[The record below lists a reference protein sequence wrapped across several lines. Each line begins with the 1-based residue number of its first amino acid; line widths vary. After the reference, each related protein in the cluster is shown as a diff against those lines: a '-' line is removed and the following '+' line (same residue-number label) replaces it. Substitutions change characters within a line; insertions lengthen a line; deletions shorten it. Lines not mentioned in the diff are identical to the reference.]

1 MDYSQVA
8 AEEHSGASPWA
19 SSPQHNRTTFG
30 QSSESDVPSSPL
42 PASSQYDNTAQTHQ
56 YKGDD
61 DGPFDSHQEAQ
72 NAQGSNAQQAHEQP
86 PKQQQAPPQ
95 AQQPQQPA
103 SQSRYKGRNP
113 KIPQFKLS
121 AKVTGLER
129 TGRKDPIIRFDV
141 AVRQINAIFPLYIK
155 LMLSV
160 RPTSQDSAP
169 PSSAT
174 SAVPMPNSSSS
185 PNT

>member
-8 AEEHSGASPWA
+8 AEDHSGGSPWA

-42 PASSQYDNTAQTHQ
+42 PPSSQYDNTAQSHEGN
-56 YKGDD
+56 GDD
-61 DGPFDSHQEAQ
+61 DGSFNSHQDAQ
-72 NAQGSNAQQAHEQP
+72 NGQGSNAQQAHGQP
-86 PKQQQAPPQ
+86 RPQQAPPK
-95 AQQPQQPA
+95 ASQPQQPT

-113 KIPQFKLS
+113 KIPHFKLS

-141 AVRQINAIFPLYIK
+141 AVRQIDVF
-155 LMLSV
+155 
-160 RPTSQDSAP
+160 
-169 PSSAT
+169 
-174 SAVPMPNSSSS
+174 
-185 PNT
+185 